1 MAARINIDP
10 DLLVNTYQRTR
21 SLRSTGRELG
31 LGHMVVRNHLTR
43 LGIPLIEN
51 KTPND
56 ESLSPTS
63 KVYLRPSQIERT
75 DALAQ
80 EAGLG
85 RHEMA
90 RQIYGMGLDAYEKQ
104 QAKKAAKK

>member
-1 MAARINIDP
+1 MAARIKIDP
-10 DLLVNTYQRTR
+10 TLLIETYRRTG

-31 LGHMVVRNHLTR
+31 LGHMVVRKHLTD
-43 LGIPLIEN
+43 LGVPLIEN

-75 DALAQ
+75 DEFAQ
-80 EAGLG
+80 DAGLG

-90 RQIYGMGLDAYEKQ
+90 RQIYGMGLDAYTKQ
-104 QAKKAAKK
+104 QHR

>member
-1 MAARINIDP
+1 MAARIKIDP
-10 DLLVNTYQRTR
+10 DLLVSTYRRTG

-80 EAGLG
+80 DAGLG
-85 RHEMA
+85 RHECA
-90 RQIYGMGLDAYEKQ
+90 RMIYGIGLDAYEARQKP
-104 QAKKAAKK
+104 KSDL